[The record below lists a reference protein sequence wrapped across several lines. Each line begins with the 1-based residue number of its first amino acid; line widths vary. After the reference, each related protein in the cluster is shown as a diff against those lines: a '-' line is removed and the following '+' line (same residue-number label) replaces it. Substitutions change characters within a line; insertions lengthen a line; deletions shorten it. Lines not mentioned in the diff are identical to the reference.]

1 MEGKKISKSFIMGA
15 ILRIMFVVMAK
26 AVTQFPTGLEACF
39 MPAVLL
45 RLPDLGTYSTD
56 RPRACP
62 YCGSQ
67 ILQSWGQVSKT
78 IQDTQDRVAEVARY
92 RCSECGRTFREY
104 PDGIDRSNISLR
116 IRYLAGLIWAMGMST
131 REVVELFDELGVQL
145 SRMTVWRDGQGI
157 LERLGNVNG
166 STSRYC
172 INRNSLHHTN
182 KFGVMVALDLGNGK
196 SILLGTLDEIN
207 PRKVKTWLEPLAEE
221 IEIEISLMGTD
232 LLNHYRMKGY
242 YRPPSPKSSDWT
254 PAPEH
259 HEP

>member
-1 MEGKKISKSFIMGA
+1 
-15 ILRIMFVVMAK
+15 
-26 AVTQFPTGLEACF
+26 

-45 RLPDLGTYSTD
+45 RLPELGTISTD

-78 IQDTQDRVAEVARY
+78 VQDTSDRVAEVARY

-104 PDGIDRSNISLR
+104 PEGIDRSNISQR

-131 REVVELFDELGVQL
+131 REVVELFNDLGVQL

-157 LERLGNVNG
+157 LERLGNVMG
-166 STSRYC
+166 ATSRYSL
-172 INRNSLHHTN
+172 NRTNLQTSNN

-196 SILLGTLDEIN
+196 SILLGRLDEIS
-207 PRKVKTWLEPLAEE
+207 PRKVKNWLEPLAED
-221 IEIEISLMGTD
+221 IDIEISLLGTD
-232 LLNHYRMKGY
+232 LLNHYRNLGY
-242 YRPPSPKSSDWT
+242 YKPPFT
-254 PAPEH
+254 RT
-259 HEP
+259 